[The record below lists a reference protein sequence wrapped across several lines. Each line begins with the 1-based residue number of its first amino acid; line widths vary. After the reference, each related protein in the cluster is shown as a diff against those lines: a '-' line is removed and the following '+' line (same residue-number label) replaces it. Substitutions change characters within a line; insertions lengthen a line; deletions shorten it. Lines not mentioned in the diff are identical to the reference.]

1 MKDKYMHASS
11 TTSSTLP
18 LPADGKQ
25 ERRRKRGGLF
35 SSLFNTLTPSKTT
48 TGKPNWLPTSLA
60 ILLWAG
66 LAYGG
71 YAFAMHTLDKQ
82 QQSVNLRIG
91 QVQKENEAQMK
102 AMGEQITLVQDE
114 MTKVASGLTSI
125 QEELQMTGE
134 TIGGT
139 DKTKQAL
146 QERIDQLNKQLVDLK
161 TSLKK
166 LEDAA
171 RAW

>member
-1 MKDKYMHASS
+1 MKDKYIHASS

-25 ERRRKRGGLF
+25 ERRRRRGGLF
-35 SSLFNTLTPSKTT
+35 SSLFNTLNPSKTE
-48 TGKPNWLPTSLA
+48 GKRNWLPTGLA
-60 ILLWAG
+60 VLLWAG

-82 QQSVNLRIG
+82 QQAVDLRIA
-91 QVQKENEAQMK
+91 QVQKENEAQMQ

-114 MTKVASGLTSI
+114 MEKVASGLANI
-125 QEELQMTGE
+125 HEELQMTGE

-146 QERIDQLNKQLVDLK
+146 QERIDQLNKQLVELK

>member
-1 MKDKYMHASS
+1 MSDKYFQASS
-11 TTSSTLP
+11 TPSTTLP
-18 LPADGKQ
+18 LPTDGKQ

-35 SSLFNTLTPSKTT
+35 HSLFNTLNPSRTQ
-48 TGKPNWLPTSLA
+48 GKRNLMPTVLA
-60 ILLWAG
+60 IFLWAA

-71 YAFAMHTLDKQ
+71 YAFTMHTLDKQ
-82 QQSVNLRIG
+82 QQFVNQRIT
-91 QVQKENEAQMK
+91 QVQEKNQEQMK
-102 AMGEQITLVQDE
+102 AMGEQLTLVQDE
-114 MTKVASGLTSI
+114 MSEVVSGLAHI

-146 QERIDQLNKQLVDLK
+146 QERIDQLNTQLVDLK
-161 TSLKK
+161 ASLKK

>member
-1 MKDKYMHASS
+1 MSDKYFQASS
-11 TTSSTLP
+11 TPSTTLP
-18 LPADGKQ
+18 LPTDGKQ

-35 SSLFNTLTPSKTT
+35 SSLFNTLNPSRTQ
-48 TGKPNWLPTSLA
+48 GKRNLMPTVLA
-60 ILLWAG
+60 VLLWAA

-82 QQSVNLRIG
+82 QQFVNQRIT
-91 QVQKENEAQMK
+91 QVQEKNQEQMK
-102 AMGEQITLVQDE
+102 AMGEQLTLVQDE
-114 MTKVASGLTSI
+114 MSEVVSGLTNI

-146 QERIDQLNKQLVDLK
+146 QERIDQLNTQLVDLK
-161 TSLKK
+161 ASLKK

>member
-1 MKDKYMHASS
+1 MSDKYVNASS
-11 TTSSTLP
+11 TPSTALP
-18 LPADGKQ
+18 LPNDGKQ

-35 SSLFNTLTPSKTT
+35 SSLFNSVTPSRTQ
-48 TGKPNWLPTSLA
+48 GKRNVMPTVLA
-60 ILLWAG
+60 LLLWGG

-82 QQSVNLRIG
+82 QQFVNQRIT
-91 QVQKENEAQMK
+91 QVQEKNQEQMK
-102 AMGEQITLVQDE
+102 AMGDQLTLVQDE
-114 MTKVASGLTSI
+114 MAEVVSGLTVI
-125 QEELQMTGE
+125 QEELQLTGE

-146 QERIDQLNKQLVDLK
+146 QQRIDQLNTQLVELK
-161 TSLKK
+161 ASLKK